1 MRTTSGTSRGGGRD
15 GEGRGGRS
23 RARAFTL
30 AEALI
35 ASVVLSVAVVGVS
48 GVLASASGNSRRMND
63 DAAAQLLARS
73 LMEEVVARP
82 FAPPLVNDQ
91 AGWAQG
97 NKNRATYDNVAD
109 YNGYTDSTKSGAT
122 NPAKT
127 LGGAT
132 IDLGDTGAFTRTV
145 AFEYRNS
152 PAGAAIGTGTGSFGL
167 ITVICT
173 GNSGT
178 STTLHKLVSN
188 TTLTR

>member
-1 MRTTSGTSRGGGRD
+1 MRTTNGTSRGGGRD
-15 GEGRGGRS
+15 GEARWR
-23 RARAFTL
+23 RHARAFTL
-30 AEALI
+30 TEALI

-48 GVLASASGNSRRMND
+48 GVLASASGNARRMND

-73 LMEEVVARP
+73 LMEEIVARP

-91 AGWAQG
+91 AGWSLG

-132 IDLGDTGAFTRTV
+132 IDLG
-145 AFEYRNS
+145 
-152 PAGAAIGTGTGSFGL
+152 
-167 ITVICT
+167 
-173 GNSGT
+173 
-178 STTLHKLVSN
+178 
-188 TTLTR
+188 